1 VVRPTEDPARAL
13 CYPTR
18 AGLADAL
25 HHLQAVN
32 WPLREIADHRTY
44 EAICIE
50 DPDGNNLELCLDRPM
65 EQWPHDGEGRIAFA
79 GGTSDLDNL
88 LAELTRS

>member
-1 VVRPTEDPARAL
+1 MRPRSAAARWDSTAL
-13 CYPTR
+13 R

-44 EAICIE
+44 EAISIE

-79 GGTSDLDNL
+79 GGTIDLDNL